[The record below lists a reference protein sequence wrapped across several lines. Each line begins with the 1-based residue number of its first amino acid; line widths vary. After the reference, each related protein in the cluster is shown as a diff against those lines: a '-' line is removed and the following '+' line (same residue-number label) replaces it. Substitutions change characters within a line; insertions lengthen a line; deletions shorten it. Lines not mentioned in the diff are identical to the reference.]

1 MPARKTQPLLWCNMK
16 KQGNR
21 AQVFT
26 EYVILVAI
34 VAAVLVGIRIYME
47 RAVQQ
52 KFRESADVF
61 GEGEQY
67 AKGVTTAAYNDTPG
81 ISPTPITPTHDI
93 CPGLLSKIEVLEG
106 EIKDLNERAESFEQS
121 ALNLNDTATELDAQI
136 PVLREQARQ
145 IRILADDYEGQADA
159 KDADALDKRTQAK
172 AFIAQAKVLN
182 DQADAKQIE
191 LDDLRDSYP
200 AYCVSNPCASTCSE
214 GDTCCCADDAINKL
228 VNDIASLRSEAAN
241 LIAQAADL
249 NAKAAVLEYDA
260 KILHEKAAS
269 LYKAADD
276 ADQSA
281 NDLEEIQAPELKK
294 RAKEFEDKAV
304 DARNAAQKKED
315 QIEQF
320 KKDYPKCF

>member
-1 MPARKTQPLLWCNMK
+1 MK

-67 AKGVTTAAYNDTPG
+67 AKGVTRATYNDAPGTP
-81 ISPTPITPTHDI
+81 PITPPSTKDI
-93 CPGLLSKIEVLEG
+93 CPGLLSKIDVLES

-121 ALNLNDTATELDAQI
+121 ALNLNNSATNLDGQI

-145 IRILADDYEGQADA
+145 LRILADGYEAQADA

-191 LDDLRDSYP
+191 LDDLRDNYP
-200 AYCVSNPCASTCSE
+200 SYCVSNPCASTCVDG
-214 GDTCCCADDAINKL
+214 GDCCCKDDAINKL
-228 VNDIASLRSEAAN
+228 VNDIAILRSDAAI
-241 LIAQAADL
+241 LIATAADL

-260 KILHEKAAS
+260 KVLHGKADS

-281 NDLEEIQAPELKK
+281 DDLEETQVPSLNKQAKS
-294 RAKEFEDKAV
+294 FEEQAA
-304 DARNAAQKKED
+304 DARSAAQKKED
-315 QIEQF
+315 QIAQF
-320 KKDYPKCF
+320 KKDYPSCF

>member
-1 MPARKTQPLLWCNMK
+1 MK

-34 VAAVLVGIRIYME
+34 VAAVLFGMRIYME

-67 AKGVTTAAYNDTPG
+67 AKGVTRATYDDTSGTP
-81 ISPTPITPTHDI
+81 PTPITPTHDI

-106 EIKDLNERAESFEQS
+106 EIKDLTERAESFEQS

-136 PVLREQARQ
+136 PLLRDQARQ
-145 IRILADDYEGQADA
+145 IRVSADDYEGQADA
-159 KDADALDKRTQAK
+159 KDAAALDKRNQAK
-172 AFIAQAKVLN
+172 SFIAQAKVLN

-191 LDDLRDSYP
+191 LDDLRDNYP
-200 AYCVSNPCASTCSE
+200 AYCVSSPCASTCID

-228 VNDIASLRSEAAN
+228 VSDIASLRSEAAD
-241 LIAQAADL
+241 LI
-249 NAKAAVLEYDA
+249 AKAAVLNADA
-260 KILHEKAAS
+260 AVLENDAIILHDKAAS

-276 ADQSA
+276 ADQA
-281 NDLEEIQAPELKK
+281 ADDLEGIQTPELRK
-294 RAKEFEDKAV
+294 RAQEFEDKAA
-304 DARNAAQKKED
+304 DARSAAKNKED
-315 QIEQF
+315 QIAQF
-320 KKDYPKCF
+320 KKDYPACF